1 MATDT
6 GDVSPVPKKSGR
18 KKNNKASELYSYLQ
32 GALVVCDATEQ
43 CLYTIGHCIYMFLLL
58 LVSAAVTLY

>member
-18 KKNNKASELYSYLQ
+18 KKNNKAGEFYSYLQ
-32 GALVVCDATEQ
+32 GALVVCDAREQ
-43 CLYTIGHCIYMFLLL
+43 SFYTIGHCIYMFLLL
-58 LVSAAVTLY
+58 LIWLQ